1 VFATELNTEN
11 KKRDQKQIEHS
22 TNEGALADATLENAQ
37 FKRDNFQLKNA
48 LSRSA
53 SKKKLVEAKMKMLT
67 EKVRQMQRE
76 QNQAVG
82 PLEAELDRL
91 TADLDARN

>member
-1 VFATELNTEN
+1 
-11 KKRDQKQIEHS
+11 
-22 TNEGALADATLENAQ
+22 
-37 FKRDNFQLKNA
+37 
-48 LSRSA
+48 
-53 SKKKLVEAKMKMLT
+53 MKMLT

-91 TADLDARN
+91 TADLDTRN